1 MRHTLSLPLNLT
13 SLAVASAMLVAC
25 GGGGESA
32 TDAQPNTQ
40 ATPTSTRARAL
51 AITPQQ
57 AALAQWTAPIGLSL
71 VPAAGAVLDNGKV
84 VFWASNTRVSFGGGG
99 HTFTSLFDPATNTA
113 TERDVTN
120 TGHDMFCPGTA
131 RLPDGRLLVNGG
143 VNAGNTSLYDPATN
157 TWSSGATMNIARGY
171 NTSVTLGDGS
181 VMTLGGSWSGGTAG
195 GKSAEIYTPATGWRV
210 LSGVPADP
218 YLLDGVYNGWQT
230 DAHMSLMPTANG
242 KVLMAGPSV
251 NMAWIDTS
259 GNGSSTPAGRRG
271 DDTPSLGGNVVM
283 YDAGKILKVGGSTW
297 NNDTPSNA
305 NAYVIDTTAGTANVH
320 KLPSMAYGRMYHNS
334 VVLPNGQVLIIGG
347 QTYTQE
353 FSDNYAVLAPE
364 LFDPE
369 TETFSVLPAMSVARN
384 YHSIGLLLPDARVI
398 SAGGGLCNC
407 AADHADLQIMSPP
420 YLFNADGSA
429 ATRPVIATAPATVG
443 YGVSTTVTTNA
454 PVTALSMVRIGANT
468 HTVNHGQRRVALAF
482 TAGANNSYSVAIPS
496 NPGILIP
503 GQWMLFAMN
512 AQGTPSVAK
521 IITVSNAGTPVLQN
535 PGDVNTTTGQNV
547 SLPVVAST
555 PSGTLSFSATGLPAG
570 LAINSA
576 TGTVSG
582 TPVAAGNALVTI
594 SASNG
599 AQTVSTDIVINVTT
613 LGTGTGLL
621 GQYYANTAL
630 AGTPAVQRTEAPNF
644 DWGTG
649 APAAGLPVDN
659 FSVRWS
665 GFIEATATGPTQ
677 IRTVSDDGVRMWID
691 NRLVVDNWTDHAPA
705 TDTATVTLVAGQ
717 RYPITIEFYELGGG
731 ATLQLQWL
739 PAGATTVTAVPA
751 ERLYP
756 ATSASSTN
764 IALGKAATQS
774 SQYQV
779 YDAARA
785 VDGNT
790 DGVLANN
797 SVTHTDNVPTQAW
810 WQVDLG
816 GSRRIDRVQ
825 LWNRSDS
832 NPERLNN
839 FVVFASATDMTG
851 RTLDQLRADPAV
863 ISRAVGVSRVIPDIG
878 IPVGGFGRYVRVQ
891 LTTQDYLSLA
901 EVQVFGGAAAYNT
914 PSIVG
919 IAAQQTVTGAS
930 VSLATSASDPDGNSL
945 TYSAT
950 GLPPDLAINASSGVI
965 GGIAGAAG
973 SYSATVSVRNDGGF
987 NASTGFTWAVLGAVP
1002 QVTSLPAPVTAS
1014 GSSVSYN
1021 PVLSAG
1027 ADAQYS
1033 WNFGDGTGDTAFAA
1047 SAATS
1052 HSYAAAGV
1060 FTVTLTIRTSDGRTA
1075 INRFAQA
1082 IYATGPTALARASSQ
1097 MALEP
1102 RGGGASTR
1110 LWVVNQDNDSVS
1122 VFDTATNSRLAEIAV
1137 GVAPRSVAL
1146 ASDGRVWVV
1155 NKQGASISIVNAST
1169 LAVAQTIALPRA
1181 SQPYGIVFSPVDGSA
1196 FVTLEGTGQLLKL
1209 NGSTGATLT
1218 TLAAG
1223 ENPRH
1228 LAITSAG
1235 DQLLVSRFITRP
1247 LRGEGTAS
1255 VQTTDALGAPLG
1267 GEVLVVNP
1275 ATLALTRTLVL
1286 AHSER
1291 PDTENQGRG
1300 IPNYLGAVAIAPDG
1314 KSAWVP
1320 SKQDNILRGTL
1331 RSGSN
1336 LDFQNTVRAISSRI
1350 DLSAGVASSSEDL
1363 AGRVD
1368 HDNSSLASAAV
1379 YHPTGVYLFVAL
1391 ETSRQ
1396 VAVVDAAGKRELFR
1410 FEVGLAPQA
1419 VAVSADGLKLYV
1431 SNFMGRSV
1439 SVIDLLPLMG
1449 FGQTGA
1455 APTVTLASVATD
1467 KLAAT
1472 VLKGKQFFYDAR
1484 DPRLAR
1490 DAYMSCASCH
1500 NDGGQDGRTWDFTG
1514 LGEGLRNTI
1523 ALKGRA
1529 GTAQGFMHWSANFD
1543 EVQDFEG
1550 QIRNFAGGSGLMTD
1564 AAFNTG
1570 TRSQPLGD
1578 KKAGLSTDLDALAA
1592 YVSSLATFAQSP
1604 YRNADGTLTTAGT
1617 AGKAV
1622 FQAKGCGSCHAG
1634 TAFTASADATLLK
1647 NIGTIKASSGKR
1659 LNGTLTGIDIPTLR
1673 DVWATAPY
1681 LHDGSAATISDA
1693 VLAHSGTSLTATEL
1707 SNVTDYLRQI
1717 GSEEA
1722 TGTSAPN
1729 TGTGLRGQ
1737 YFASNNLSGNVGLQ
1751 RTEAVNFNWGTA
1763 APGAGVPADNFS
1775 VRWTGTVEAS
1785 STGSFTF
1792 QTNSDD
1798 GVRVYVNGTLVIN
1811 NWTAH
1816 SATLNTSAAIAM
1828 TANQRYSIVVEYQEL
1843 TGSAVMQLRWKT
1855 PGTTSYVAVPA
1866 TRLYLP

>member
-1 MRHTLSLPLNLT
+1 LT
-13 SLAVASAMLVAC
+13 SLAVASAMLAAC

-32 TDAQPNTQ
+32 TDAQPGLQ
-40 ATPTSTRARAL
+40 AAATRSRAL

-57 AALAQWTAPIGLSL
+57 AALAKWTAPIGLSL

-157 TWSSGATMNIARGY
+157 TWSSGAAMNIARGY

-195 GKSAEIYTPATGWRV
+195 GKTAEIYTPATGWRV
-210 LSGVPADP
+210 LSGIPADP

-251 NMAWIDTS
+251 NMAWIDPR

-283 YDAGKILKVGGSTW
+283 YEAGKILKVGGSTW

-305 NAYVIDTTAGTANVH
+305 NSYIIDTTAGTANVR

-369 TETFSVLPAMSVARN
+369 TETFTVLPSMSVARN

-443 YGVSTTVTTNA
+443 YGVNTTVTTNA
-454 PVTALSMVRIGANT
+454 PVTAFSLVRIGATT

-535 PGDVNTTTGQNV
+535 PGDVNTTTGQSVN
-547 SLPVVAST
+547 LPVVAST
-555 PSGTLSFSATGLPAG
+555 PSGTLSFSAAGLPAG

-576 TGTVSG
+576 NGTISG
-582 TPVAAGNALVTI
+582 TPVAAGNAVVTI

-599 AQTVSTDIVINVTT
+599 AQTVSTDIVVNVTT

-621 GQYYANTAL
+621 AQYYANTNL
-630 AGTPAVQRTEAPNF
+630 AGTPAVQRTETPNF

-649 APAAGLPVDN
+649 SPVAAVPVDN
-659 FSVRWS
+659 FSARWS
-665 GFIEATATGPTQ
+665 GFIEAASTGPTQ
-677 IRTVSDDGVRMWID
+677 ISTVSDDGVRLWID
-691 NRLVVDNWTDHAPA
+691 NRLVVDNWTAHAPT

-717 RYPITIEFYELGGG
+717 RYPITIEFYEAGGG

-739 PAGATTVTAVPA
+739 PAGASAVSAVPPS
-751 ERLYP
+751 RLYP
-756 ATSASSTN
+756 ATSAASTN

-774 SQYQV
+774 SLYQV

-816 GSRRIDRVQ
+816 GSRRIDLVQ
-825 LWNRSDS
+825 LWNRSDCCTD
-832 NPERLNN
+832 RLGN
-839 FVVFASATDMTG
+839 FVVFVSATDMTG

-863 ISRAVGVSRVIPDIG
+863 MSRAVGVSNVLPQIG
-878 IPVGGFGRYVRVQ
+878 IPVGGIGRYVRVQ
-891 LTTQDYLSLA
+891 LTTQNFLSLA
-901 EVQVFGGAAAYNT
+901 EVQVFGGSAAYNT
-914 PSIVG
+914 PAIAG
-919 IAAQQTVTGAS
+919 IAAQQTVSGAS
-930 VSLATSASDPDGNSL
+930 VSLATSATDPDGNAL

-950 GLPPDLAINASSGVI
+950 GLPPGLTINASTGVI
-965 GGIAGAAG
+965 SGIAGAAG
-973 SYSATVSVRNDGGF
+973 SYGATVSVRNDGGF
-987 NASTGFTWAVLGAVP
+987 SASTGFTWTVLGAIP
-1002 QVTSLPAPVTAS
+1002 QVTSLPAPVAAS
-1014 GSSVSYN
+1014 GNSVTYN

-1060 FTVTLTIRTSDGRTA
+1060 YTVTLTIRTSDGRTA

-1082 IYATGPTALARASSQ
+1082 IYAAGPAALSPASSQ

-1122 VFDTATNSRLAEIAV
+1122 VFDTATNARVAEIAV

-1181 SQPYGIVFSPVDGSA
+1181 SLPYGLVFSPADGSA

-1209 NGSTGATLT
+1209 NGSTGATLA
-1218 TLAAG
+1218 TLATG
-1223 ENPRH
+1223 DNPRH
-1228 LAITSAG
+1228 VAITSVG

-1275 ATLALTRTLVL
+1275 ATLTLTRTLVL

-1331 RSGSN
+1331 RNGSN

-1350 DLSAGVASSSEDL
+1350 DLSGGIAASAEDL
-1363 AGRVD
+1363 AGRID
-1368 HDNSSLASAAV
+1368 HDNSSVASAAV

-1419 VAVSADGLKLYV
+1419 VAVSADGLKLFV

-1472 VLKGKQFFYDAR
+1472 VLQGKRLFYDAR

-1514 LGEGLRNTI
+1514 VGEGLRNTI

-1529 GTAQGFMHWSANFD
+1529 ATAQGFMHWSANFD
-1543 EVQDFEG
+1543 ELQDFEG

-1564 AAFNTG
+1564 AVFNTG

-1592 YVSSLATFAQSP
+1592 YVTSLASFAQSP
-1604 YRNADGTLTTAGT
+1604 FRNADGTLTTAGT

-1622 FQAKGCGSCHAG
+1622 FQAKNCGSCHAG
-1634 TAFTASADATLLK
+1634 TAFTASADATALK

-1659 LNGTLTGIDIPTLR
+1659 LNALLAGIDIPTLR
-1673 DVWATAPY
+1673 DVWATGPY
-1681 LHDGSAATISDA
+1681 LHDGSAATIGDA

-1737 YFASNNLSGNVGLQ
+1737 YFATNNLTGAVALQ

-1763 APGAGVPADNFS
+1763 APGTGVPANNYS
-1775 VRWTGTVEAS
+1775 ARWTGTVEAS
-1785 STGSFTF
+1785 STGNFTF

-1828 TANQRYSIVVEYQEL
+1828 TANQRYTITVEYQEL

-1855 PGTTSYVAVPA
+1855 PGTTSYVAIPA